1 MCQGL
6 ERRQVWKLGTAVVV
20 ASRRTGC
27 PAVMPRMADSLQVV
41 GCSPIHSCGTA
52 LPLHAKT
59 SLQVYKAHATSA
71 ELAWIALLFFKSL
84 LWKVAHENRSFMII
98 YRFKMVIFHSHV
110 KLPGDT
116 FHKIAL
122 TISEWLVLGLYPI
135 WFHYNP
141 AFFVGISPFLAINS
155 QCRG

>member
-1 MCQGL
+1 
-6 ERRQVWKLGTAVVV
+6 
-20 ASRRTGC
+20 
-27 PAVMPRMADSLQVV
+27 MPRMADSLQVV
-41 GCSPIHSCGTA
+41 GCSPTAVGLA

-71 ELAWIALLFFKSL
+71 ELQAWIALLLFKSL

-116 FHKIAL
+116 SHKIAL

-135 WFHYNP
+135 
-141 AFFVGISPFLAINS
+141 
-155 QCRG
+155 